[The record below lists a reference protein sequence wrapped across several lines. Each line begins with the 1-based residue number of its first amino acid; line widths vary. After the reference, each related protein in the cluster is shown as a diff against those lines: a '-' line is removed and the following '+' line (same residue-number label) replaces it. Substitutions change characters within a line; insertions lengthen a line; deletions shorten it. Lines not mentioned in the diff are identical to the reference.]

1 MFRLSFCI
9 ISLCVNVFLHLLTG
23 SEMVE
28 AELRAI
34 QIVTSPYTI
43 HFKKTP
49 KYFKPGMSFDIAV
62 KFIKYLFTLI

>member
-1 MFRLSFCI
+1 M
-9 ISLCVNVFLHLLTG
+9 SLYVSVSVLTSTG

-28 AELRAI
+28 TERRGI

-49 KYFKPGMSFDIAV
+49 I
-62 KFIKYLFTLI
+62 LF